1 MQLLTAWG
9 SILLLMPRRKGSER
23 AAFSYV
29 HRDTR
34 LVSAA
39 LWGRRRIAGQSAGN
53 PAVGPTVK
61 RQQSWK
67 RTKSK
72 TFTHLLRGLPL
83 ACLKAIVEVADMMH
97 SNSAADM
104 SGPKRISWDTRHSVQ
119 LI

>member
-39 LWGRRRIAGQSAGN
+39 LWGRQRIAGQSAGN
-53 PAVGPTVK
+53 LAIGPTIQQ
-61 RQQSWK
+61 RQTSNE
-67 RTKSK
+67 KSES
-72 TFTHLLRGLPL
+72 FTRLMRRLPL
-83 ACLKAIVEVADMMH
+83 TCLKTIF
-97 SNSAADM
+97 
-104 SGPKRISWDTRHSVQ
+104 T
-119 LI
+119 